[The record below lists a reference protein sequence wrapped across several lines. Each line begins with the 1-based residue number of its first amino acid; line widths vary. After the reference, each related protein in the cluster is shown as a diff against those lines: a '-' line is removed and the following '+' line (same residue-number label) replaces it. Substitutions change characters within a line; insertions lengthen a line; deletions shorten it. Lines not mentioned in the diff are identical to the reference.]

1 MKIKQYLEV
10 IYLGCILDKSVSE
23 KSIALNAVSKV
34 NTCLKFIYWKK
45 KQIFV
50 P

>member
-1 MKIKQYLEV
+1 MKITQYLEV

-23 KSIALNAVSKV
+23 KSMALNAVSKI
-34 NTCLKFIYWKK
+34 NTRLKFIYWKK
-45 KQIFV
+45 QIFV